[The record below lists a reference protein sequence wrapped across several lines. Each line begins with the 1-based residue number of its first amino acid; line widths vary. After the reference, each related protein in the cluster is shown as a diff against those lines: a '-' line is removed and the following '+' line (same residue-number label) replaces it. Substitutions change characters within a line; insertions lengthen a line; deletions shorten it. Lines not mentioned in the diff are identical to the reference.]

1 MRLGRLICGDIHFQ
15 WKYGFYFIYFILTV
29 LYVCGIAALTGHWKT
44 DIASIMIYSDPAAM
58 GLFFMGAIVLLEKSQ
73 KVLNAMV
80 VSPVKVSEYILSK
93 TVALIAISTV
103 IAMILGLVSGSN
115 QLLSIAVG
123 TALTSAIF
131 TMLGIIAATKIS
143 NLNQFL
149 IVIMPIEIVCFV
161 PPIVGLFVKLPDIF
175 RFFPFTACMNLI
187 TGKSILLSFDMVL
200 VIATLIILYI
210 VARHTVKHMWKSLG
224 GVKL

>member
-1 MRLGRLICGDIHFQ
+1 MRLGRLVCGDIHFQ

-29 LYVCGIAALTGHWKT
+29 LYVCGIAALPEHWKT

-103 IAMILGLVSGSN
+103 IALILGLVSGSN
-115 QLLSIAVG
+115 HLLGIAVG

-161 PPIVGLFVKLPDIF
+161 PPIVGLFVNLPDVF

-187 TGKSILLSFDMVL
+187 TGKSMLLSFDMVL

-210 VARHTVKHMWKSLG
+210 IARHTVEHMWRSLG

>member
-1 MRLGRLICGDIHFQ
+1 MRLGRLVCGDIHFQ

-29 LYVCGIAALTGHWKT
+29 LYVCGIAALPEHWKT

-103 IAMILGLVSGSN
+103 IALILGLVSGSN
-115 QLLSIAVG
+115 HLPGIAVG

-161 PPIVGLFVKLPDIF
+161 PPIVGLFVNLPDVF

-187 TGKSILLSFDMVL
+187 TGKSMLRSFDMVL

-210 VARHTVKHMWKSLG
+210 IARHTVEHMWRSLG

>member
-1 MRLGRLICGDIHFQ
+1 MRLGRLIRGDIHFQ
-15 WKYGFYFIYFILTV
+15 WKYGFYFIYFILTL
-29 LYVCGIAALTGHWKT
+29 LYVCAIAALPEHWKK
-44 DIASIMIYSDPAAM
+44 DIAAIMIYSDPAAM

-80 VSPVKVSEYILSK
+80 VSPVKISEYILSK
-93 TVALIAISTV
+93 TIALIAISTI
-103 IAMILGLVSGSN
+103 IALILGLVSGSN
-115 QLLSIAVG
+115 HLLGIAVG

-161 PPIVGLFVKLPDIF
+161 PPIVGLFVESQGI
-175 RFFPFTACMNLI
+175 A
-187 TGKSILLSFDMVL
+187 LSL
-200 VIATLIILYI
+200 
-210 VARHTVKHMWKSLG
+210 
-224 GVKL
+224 

>member
-44 DIASIMIYSDPAAM
+44 DIIMIYSDPAAM

-103 IAMILGLVSGSN
+103 IAMILGFVSGSN

-149 IVIMPIEIVCFV
+149 IVIMSIEIVCFV

-210 VARHTVKHMWKSLG
+210 VARHTVKHMWRSLG

>member
-29 LYVCGIAALTGHWKT
+29 LYVCGIAALPEHWKT

-80 VSPVKVSEYILSK
+80 VSPVKISEYILSK

-103 IAMILGLVSGSN
+103 IALILGLVSGSN
-115 QLLSIAVG
+115 HLLGIAVG

-161 PPIVGLFVKLPDIF
+161 PPIAGLFVTLPDVF
-175 RFFPFTACMNLI
+175 CF
-187 TGKSILLSFDMVL
+187 
-200 VIATLIILYI
+200 
-210 VARHTVKHMWKSLG
+210 
-224 GVKL
+224 

>member
-1 MRLGRLICGDIHFQ
+1 MRLGRLIRGDIHFQ
-15 WKYGFYFIYFILTV
+15 WKYGFYFIYFILTL
-29 LYVCGIAALTGHWKT
+29 LYVCVIASLSEYWKKDIAA
-44 DIASIMIYSDPAAM
+44 IMIYSDPAAM

-80 VSPVKVSEYILSK
+80 VSPVKISEYILSK
-93 TVALIAISTV
+93 TIALIAISTI
-103 IAMILGLVSGSN
+103 IALILGLVSGSN
-115 QLLSIAVG
+115 HLLAIAVG

-131 TMLGIIAATKIS
+131 TMLGIIAATRIS

-149 IVIMPIEIVCFV
+149 IVIMPIEIICFV

-175 RFFPFTACMNLI
+175 SFFPFIACMNLI
-187 TGKSILLSFDMVL
+187 TGKSSLLSFDVIL
-200 VIATLIILYI
+200 VFATLIILYM
-210 VARHTVKHMWKSLG
+210 VARHTIQHMWRTLG

>member
-93 TVALIAISTV
+93 TIALIAISTI
-103 IAMILGLVSGSN
+103 IALILGFVSGSN
-115 QLLSIAVG
+115 HL
-123 TALTSAIF
+123 
-131 TMLGIIAATKIS
+131 LGITVEPISHCDYADRNCLFCTTYCWSVCEVTISVPLFSIHSLHEPYNWKKRFIIA
-143 NLNQFL
+143 
-149 IVIMPIEIVCFV
+149 
-161 PPIVGLFVKLPDIF
+161 
-175 RFFPFTACMNLI
+175 
-187 TGKSILLSFDMVL
+187 
-200 VIATLIILYI
+200 
-210 VARHTVKHMWKSLG
+210 
-224 GVKL
+224 

>member
-1 MRLGRLICGDIHFQ
+1 MPE
-15 WKYGFYFIYFILTV
+15 
-29 LYVCGIAALTGHWKT
+29 HWKT

-80 VSPVKVSEYILSK
+80 VSPVKISEYILSK

-103 IAMILGLVSGSN
+103 IALILGVVSGSN
-115 QLLSIAVG
+115 HLLGIAVG

-149 IVIMPIEIVCFV
+149 IVIMPIEIICFV

-175 RFFPFTACMNLI
+175 SFFPFIACMKLI
-187 TGKSILLSFDMVL
+187 TGKSSLLSFDMIL
-200 VIATLIILYI
+200 VFVTLIILYM
-210 VARHTVKHMWKSLG
+210 VARHTVQHMWRTLG

>member
-29 LYVCGIAALTGHWKT
+29 LYVCGIAALPEHWKT

-80 VSPVKVSEYILSK
+80 VSPVKISEYILSK

-103 IAMILGLVSGSN
+103 IALILGLVSGSN
-115 QLLSIAVG
+115 HLLGIAVG

-143 NLNQFL
+143 NYCWSVCDFTRCVLLFSVHGLYEPYNWKKYVT
-149 IVIMPIEIVCFV
+149 IVRYGNCNCYVEYPLHNCK
-161 PPIVGLFVKLPDIF
+161 GY
-175 RFFPFTACMNLI
+175 
-187 TGKSILLSFDMVL
+187 S
-200 VIATLIILYI
+200 
-210 VARHTVKHMWKSLG
+210 
-224 GVKL
+224 